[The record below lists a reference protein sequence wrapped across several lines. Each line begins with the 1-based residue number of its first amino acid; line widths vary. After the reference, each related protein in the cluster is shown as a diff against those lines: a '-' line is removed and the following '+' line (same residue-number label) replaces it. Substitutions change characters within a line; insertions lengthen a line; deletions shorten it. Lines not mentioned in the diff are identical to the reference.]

1 VPRVEHAGTV
11 PPVEELVELA
21 EVEELVVEELDEA
34 VAPPVP
40 EVALLV
46 VCPPPEPEVVPDAP
60 VAATG
65 PPHAGRKTTIRIAME
80 ERMVISMPAA

>member
-1 VPRVEHAGTV
+1 MV

-60 VAATG
+60 VVAT
-65 PPHAGRKTTIRIAME
+65 PLPQAGRKTIRIAIE
-80 ERMVISMPAA
+80 KRMVISMPAA